1 MSCCTD
7 FRSGIFVVPL
17 LRRDASPLSPQNP
30 RPHHPSC
37 ADCSDGPARDD
48 TVSLHIATTTLALR
62 LLYMAVTGG
71 RISPEHPT
79 GVEKLYWSLVLAQD
93 ILLVTNTVFTD
104 GLLIY
109 RCYHVWGRPNKIFLA
124 VPILLMLATLA
135 TGYVTSYDEDKYADG
150 WYHFDPRVVFT
161 LNLFTNLVLMMLTA
175 GRIWWVTRRQ
185 RAVLGAEW
193 TPRYNAAI
201 AIILESGAIYCSGLI
216 FQVVALSFHDSALT
230 ASIHLHGTI
239 GQLVNIVPTL
249 IVVRGWGMPPSILR
263 QPRHDRA
270 QEELVYRSR

>member
-1 MSCCTD
+1 MACSE
-7 FRSGIFVVPL
+7 FR
-17 LRRDASPLSPQNP
+17 
-30 RPHHPSC
+30 
-37 ADCSDGPARDD
+37 
-48 TVSLHIATTTLALR
+48 
-62 LLYMAVTGG
+62 
-71 RISPEHPT
+71 
-79 GVEKLYWSLVLAQD
+79 
-93 ILLVTNTVFTD
+93 VFTD

-230 ASIHLHGTI
+230 AVYISHGTI

-249 IVVRGWGMPPSILR
+249 IVVRVGLGHATVDFTTTTTRP
-263 QPRHDRA
+263 
-270 QEELVYRSR
+270 RSRRARISQPLRFASEAVTVSRSDIDMEFGNGTRSEVEIELGDLGYKSTSARCAM